1 MFSII
6 YLTVGGQIL
15 LLLYQTYKL
24 LCLAKLTDVQDHE
37 LSVLKQQLIQMQQT
51 YSQLRIV
58 NNSWNDLKQ
67 DLPEWI
73 DRIEK
78 RINGLCDRLNEV
90 VNQKKREEEQKFEE
104 IKQKHVKQ
112 IDEYYFL
119 KMHAVEE
126 FNNIKKKIE
135 ELQTARDF
143 FAASQVNDDLKN
155 NPVVSTQATNSFE
168 QDAQEIAV
176 WLYDY
181 LCEYVARNNRFPKR
195 GMLGAHKFLAKYR
208 KITKKL
214 DAAVKILQQ
223 QKKVEVINSS
233 NLYEIQYAP
242 IIKGKKSNG
251 KNQSSDT
258 DTIQPTK

>member
-1 MFSII
+1 MFSIL

-15 LLLYQTYKL
+15 LLLYQIYKL
-24 LCLAKLTDVQDHE
+24 LGLAKLTDAQDRE
-37 LSVLKQQLIQMQQT
+37 LNVFKQQLMHMQQT
-51 YSQLRIV
+51 YSQLRTI
-58 NNSWNDLKQ
+58 NNSWHDLKQ
-67 DLPEWI
+67 DLPDWI

-90 VNQKKREEEQKFEE
+90 VSEKNREEEQKFEE
-104 IKQKHVKQ
+104 IKQKHAKQ

-119 KMHAVEE
+119 KMHALEE
-126 FNNIKKKIE
+126 FNTIKKKIE
-135 ELQTARDF
+135 ELQAARDF

-168 QDAQEIAV
+168 QDVQEIAV

-181 LCEYVARNNRFPKR
+181 LCEYVARHNKLPKR
-195 GMLGAHKFLAKYR
+195 GVLGSHKFLAKYR

-251 KNQSSDT
+251 KNQSSDIG
-258 DTIQPTK
+258 TIQPTK